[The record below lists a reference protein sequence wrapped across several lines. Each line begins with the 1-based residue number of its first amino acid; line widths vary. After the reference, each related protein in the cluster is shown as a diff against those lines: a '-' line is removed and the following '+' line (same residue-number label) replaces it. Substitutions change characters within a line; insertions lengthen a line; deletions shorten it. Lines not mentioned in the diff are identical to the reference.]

1 MAYLELLLDLPPE
14 VLPQLV
20 ELLGEGGVGEVGLD
34 PILDGQLVEEA
45 EWQIVVLKQTQQ
57 LIIIVVVQ
65 KEN

>member
-45 EWQIVVLKQTQQ
+45 E
-57 LIIIVVVQ
+57 
-65 KEN
+65 